1 MGADKSFK
9 DTGVYFPNPI
19 RKQEHKRLRK
29 KAWTKFKAGTRF
41 PIPSGAKW
49 EMYCTERTES
59 INDIHEDEHT
69 CRYLTA
75 LAMQDVTMSVMLKDS
90 DMFT

>member
-1 MGADKSFK
+1 MAQLDDFHELDEQRRYYDWIFSEHQMGADKSFK

-41 PIPSGAKW
+41 PIPSRGA
-49 EMYCTERTES
+49 E
-59 INDIHEDEHT
+59 
-69 CRYLTA
+69 A
-75 LAMQDVTMSVMLKDS
+75 LCPALGGVFGTKL
-90 DMFT
+90 